1 MSLLDTMSVGLAA
14 AGPDVSGEVSAVT
27 GLTVWVD
34 GLSAVVGD
42 IIELELPDR
51 VLPAEVV
58 GAESRRLACMPL
70 GVTKGIGTGT
80 RARSTGA
87 PLRVPV
93 GEELLGRV
101 LNGLGQP
108 IDGGPPVADLP
119 HVTIDNEAPPPLTR
133 KRIREQLQL
142 GIRVLDGLIPVGRG
156 QRLGIFA
163 GSGVGKSTLLSMIA
177 RNTTADVVVVALVGE
192 RGREVREFLDNDLG
206 PEGLKRSVVV
216 VATSDEPPVVRL
228 RAAFTATRI
237 AEFFRD
243 QGLDVLLF
251 MDSITRTMMAQR
263 EVGLSAGE
271 PPATRG
277 YPPSAFALLP
287 RLLERAGPATHG
299 TITGIYTVLL
309 EGDDIHDPIGDTA
322 RSILDGHIVLDRAL
336 AHANHYP
343 AVDVLGSISRVAPVV
358 TTADQRAWAGRVRQ
372 LLAAHRE
379 ARILLEVGAYV
390 PGSDPV
396 VDAATALMPSIND
409 FLCQEVHERPDL
421 DDTWGRLRNLVGAL

>member
-1 MSLLDTMSVGLAA
+1 
-14 AGPDVSGEVSAVT
+14 
-27 GLTVWVD
+27 
-34 GLSAVVGD
+34 
-42 IIELELPDR
+42 
-51 VLPAEVV
+51 
-58 GAESRRLACMPL
+58 MPL